1 LDFKKKGSGKTSS
14 KRPRKDLPTKKKL
27 KNTHP
32 KSLAFKKK
40 NPKPLSSKKKK
51 RLVAIHGEGH
61 WSALA
66 ALFPGRVGK
75 QCRER
80 WHNQLRPDIKKTA
93 WSQREEAAL
102 VRAHARCGNRWVELA
117 RALPGRAENNVK
129 NHWSATLRCK
139 DSGVGDRERK
149 VRVRW

>member
-1 LDFKKKGSGKTSS
+1 
-14 KRPRKDLPTKKKL
+14 
-27 KNTHP
+27 
-32 KSLAFKKK
+32 
-40 NPKPLSSKKKK
+40 
-51 RLVAIHGEGH
+51 
-61 WSALA
+61 
-66 ALFPGRVGK
+66 VGK

-129 NHWSATLRCK
+129 NHWNATLRCK
-139 DSGVGDRERK
+139 DYG
-149 VRVRW
+149 VRWWWWWWSLFFSSRRKKDPTFALTSDFPKKN